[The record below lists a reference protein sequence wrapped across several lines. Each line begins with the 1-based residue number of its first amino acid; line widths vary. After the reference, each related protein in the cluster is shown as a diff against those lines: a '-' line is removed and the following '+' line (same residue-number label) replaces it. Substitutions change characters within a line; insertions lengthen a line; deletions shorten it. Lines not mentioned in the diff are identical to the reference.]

1 MVRPLDYSNIRGV
14 HPSPSQ
20 RLTEDHWRARG
31 PQRHTMVGPHSRQ
44 GAGRGRSPPSFNTSP
59 CPWPLAHSPV
69 PDPVC
74 PHHLA
79 HRWAKM
85 GAPIA
90 PAPGM
95 GHHPPLQLSV
105 QRQDVLSRGHFLC
118 LHHPLQCSHQF
129 LLKCPGSC
137 KATSDIPLPCP
148 QSPLPLSVLPSH
160 PDPSLLNT
168 AGPLPRHLGYLSIF
182 LRTLRLCERLEV
194 ETIISSEIPKA
205 FN

>member
-1 MVRPLDYSNIRGV
+1 MRPLDYSNIRGV

-44 GAGRGRSPPSFNTSP
+44 GGRGRSPPSFNTSP

-90 PAPGM
+90 PAPGL

-105 QRQDVLSRGHFLC
+105 QRQDVLSRGALPMSASPSPVQPSIPAKMSWLLQGHLR
-118 LHHPLQCSHQF
+118 HPPSLSPEPTPSQC
-129 LLKCPGSC
+129 P
-137 KATSDIPLPCP
+137 PLPP
-148 QSPLPLSVLPSH
+148 RSFSAEHRRAPTEAFGLSVHISQ
-160 PDPSLLNT
+160 DPQ
-168 AGPLPRHLGYLSIF
+168 A
-182 LRTLRLCERLEV
+182 V
-194 ETIISSEIPKA
+194 
-205 FN
+205 